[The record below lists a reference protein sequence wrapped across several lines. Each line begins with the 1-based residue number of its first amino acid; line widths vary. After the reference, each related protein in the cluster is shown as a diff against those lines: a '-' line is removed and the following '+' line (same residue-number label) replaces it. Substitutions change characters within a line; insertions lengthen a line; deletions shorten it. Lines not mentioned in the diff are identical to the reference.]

1 MLPKPRA
8 EGSLEAR
15 GFFLT
20 EIFPRVIIPAVKV
33 AVVLPTYN
41 ERENIG
47 PLIPEIVQSFES
59 LPHLLQIVVVDDKSP
74 DGTAKVVNDLVKKI
88 RKYENKIAKE
98 KSNRYLDS
106 DYSSCRY
113 FHGRVS
119 YRANLLLLVNIH
131 FISGLKAR
139 IFII

>member
-1 MLPKPRA
+1 VL
-8 EGSLEAR
+8 GSI
-15 GFFLT
+15 FSSKNFINIVSKFL
-20 EIFPRVIIPAVKV
+20 
-33 AVVLPTYN
+33 
-41 ERENIG
+41 
-47 PLIPEIVQSFES
+47 
-59 LPHLLQIVVVDDKSP
+59 
-74 DGTAKVVNDLVKKI
+74 